1 MRTRETVLLK
11 RAQAYEE
18 QAIAEL
24 YDHYAPRIYSY
35 LYRRVHD
42 EQLAED
48 LTSDVFVRVL
58 QALQSEQFW
67 HTSFQAWLYR
77 IAHNQVV
84 DYYRQQTRQQEQM
97 YQVPLEDQPEATGVE
112 NVIADP
118 SADVDAEQDV
128 RELACGLEAA
138 LSRLTPDQQQVLV
151 LRFGEQMKTQEVA
164 AIMNKT
170 NGAIEALQHRALAT
184 LRRMIDPGKV

>member
-77 IAHNQVV
+77 IAHNQVI

>member
-42 EQLAED
+42 AQVAED
-48 LTSDVFVRVL
+48 LTSEVFVRVL

-77 IAHNQVV
+77 IAHNQVI

-97 YQVPLEDQPEATGVE
+97 HQVPLEDQPEATGIE

-118 SADVDAEQDV
+118 SADIDATRDA
-128 RELACGLEAA
+128 REIAGGLEAA

-151 LRFGEQMKTQEVA
+151 LRFGEQMKTQEIA

-184 LRRMIDPGKV
+184 LRRMLDPGKV

>member
-1 MRTRETVLLK
+1 MKTREAVLLK

-42 EQLAED
+42 AQLAED

-67 HTSFQAWLYR
+67 HTSFRAWLYR
-77 IAHNQVV
+77 IAHNQVI
-84 DYYRQQTRQQEQM
+84 DHYRQQTRQQEQM
-97 YQVPLEDQPEATGVE
+97 PQLPLEEHLERIDTEDDL
-112 NVIADP
+112 ADP
-118 SADVDAEQDV
+118 SADVDAEHDARV
-128 RELACGLEAA
+128 VAYSLEVA
-138 LSRLTPDQQQVLV
+138 LNQLTPEQQKVLV
-151 LRFGEQMKTQEVA
+151 LRFGEQMKTQELAEV
-164 AIMNKT
+164 MQKT
-170 NGAIEALQHRALAT
+170 NGAIEALQHRALAA
-184 LRRMIDPGKV
+184 LRRMLDPGKV

>member
-24 YDHYAPRIYSY
+24 YDHYAPRIYRY

-42 EQLAED
+42 TQLAED

-77 IAHNQVV
+77 IAHNQVI
-84 DYYRQQTRQQEQM
+84 DHYRQQTRQQEQM
-97 YQVPLEDQPEATGVE
+97 VQVPLEDQPEATGVE

-118 SADVDAEQDV
+118 SADVDAAQDA
-128 RELACGLEAA
+128 REIACGLEAA

-164 AIMNKT
+164 AMMNKT

-184 LRRMIDPGKV
+184 LRRMLDPGKV

>member
-42 EQLAED
+42 AQLAED

-77 IAHNQVV
+77 IAHNQVI
-84 DYYRQQTRQQEQM
+84 DYYRQQARQQEQM
-97 YQVPLEDQPEATGVE
+97 PQFPLEDQLEMTGVE
-112 NVIADP
+112 NFIADP
-118 SADVDAEQDV
+118 SADVGAEHDARD
-128 RELACGLEAA
+128 AANALEAA
-138 LSRLTPDQQQVLV
+138 LNQLTTEQQQVLV
-151 LRFGEQMKTQEVA
+151 LRFGEQMKIQEVA
-164 AIMNKT
+164 VVMNKT
-170 NGAIEALQHRALAT
+170 NGAIEALQHRALAA
-184 LRRMIDPGKV
+184 LRRMLDPGKV

>member
-1 MRTRETVLLK
+1 MRTRETILLK

-24 YDHYAPRIYSY
+24 YDHYAPCIYNY

-42 EQLAED
+42 AQLAED

-77 IAHNQVV
+77 IAHNQVI
-84 DYYRQQTRQQEQM
+84 DYYRQQTRQQAHITQF
-97 YQVPLEDQPEATGVE
+97 PLEEHLEATDTEESG
-112 NVIADP
+112 ADP
-118 SADVDAEQDV
+118 ADDMDTGYDAGD
-128 RELACGLEAA
+128 AIYGLEAA
-138 LSRLTPDQQQVLV
+138 LNQLTPDQQQVLV
-151 LRFGEQMKTQEVA
+151 LRFGEQMKVQEVA
-164 AIMNKT
+164 EVMHKT
-170 NGAIEALQHRALAT
+170 NGAIEALQHRALAA
-184 LRRMIDPGKV
+184 LRRMLDPGKV

>member
-1 MRTRETVLLK
+1 MRTRETILLK

-42 EQLAED
+42 AQLAED

-67 HTSFQAWLYR
+67 HTSFRAWLYR
-77 IAHNQVV
+77 IAHNQVI

-97 YQVPLEDQPEATGVE
+97 PQLPLEEHLETTDAE

-118 SADVDAEQDV
+118 TADIDTQHAAQDAAQE
-128 RELACGLEAA
+128 LEAA
-138 LSRLTPDQQQVLV
+138 LNRLTPEQQQVLI

-164 AIMNKT
+164 DVMQKT

-184 LRRMIDPGKV
+184 LRRMLDPGKV

>member
-1 MRTRETVLLK
+1 MRTRETILLK

-24 YDHYAPRIYSY
+24 YDHYAPRVYSY

-42 EQLAED
+42 AQIAED

-77 IAHNQVV
+77 IAHNQVI

-118 SADVDAEQDV
+118 SADVDAAQDA
-128 RELACGLEAA
+128 RETACGLEAA
-138 LSRLTPDQQQVLV
+138 LSQLTPDQQQVLV

>member
-24 YDHYAPRIYSY
+24 YDHYAPHIYSY

-42 EQLAED
+42 AQLAED

-67 HTSFQAWLYR
+67 HTSFRAWLYR
-77 IAHNQVV
+77 IAHNQVI
-84 DYYRQQTRQQEQM
+84 DHYRQQTRQQTQM
-97 YQVPLEDQPEATGVE
+97 PQFPIEEHLETADIEE
-112 NVIADP
+112 NGSNPADDLD
-118 SADVDAEQDV
+118 ARHDARDVV
-128 RELACGLEAA
+128 YGLEAA
-138 LSRLTPDQQQVLV
+138 LNQLTPEQQQVLV
-151 LRFGEQMKTQEVA
+151 LRFGEQMKIQEVA
-164 AIMNKT
+164 EVMHKT
-170 NGAIEALQHRALAT
+170 NGAIEALQHRALAA
-184 LRRMIDPGKV
+184 LRRMLDPGKV

>member
-42 EQLAED
+42 AQLAED

-67 HTSFQAWLYR
+67 HTSFRAWLYR
-77 IAHNQVV
+77 IAHNQVI
-84 DYYRQQTRQQEQM
+84 DYYRQQTWQQAQM
-97 YQVPLEDQPEATGVE
+97 TQFPLEEHLGATDIEEG
-112 NVIADP
+112 ADP
-118 SADVDAEQDV
+118 AIDIDAGNEAGDTV
-128 RELACGLEAA
+128 YGLEAA
-138 LSRLTPDQQQVLV
+138 LNRLTPDQQQVCSSCV
-151 LRFGEQMKTQEVA
+151 LASK
-164 AIMNKT
+164 
-170 NGAIEALQHRALAT
+170 
-184 LRRMIDPGKV
+184 

>member
-1 MRTRETVLLK
+1 MRSRETVLLK

-24 YDHYAPRIYSY
+24 YDHYAPRIYNY

-42 EQLAED
+42 AQLAED

-67 HTSFQAWLYR
+67 HTSFRAWLYR
-77 IAHNQVV
+77 IAHNQVI
-84 DYYRQQTRQQEQM
+84 DHYRQQTRQQERMPQL
-97 YQVPLEDQPEATGVE
+97 PLEEHLETTNAE

-118 SADVDAEQDV
+118 AADIDAQHDA
-128 RELACGLEAA
+128 RNTARGLEAA
-138 LSRLTPDQQQVLV
+138 LNRLTPEQQQVLV
-151 LRFGEQMKTQEVA
+151 LRFGEQMKTKEVA
-164 AIMNKT
+164 EVMEKT
-170 NGAIEALQHRALAT
+170 DGAIEALQHRALAA
-184 LRRMIDPGKV
+184 LRRMLDPGKV

>member
-1 MRTRETVLLK
+1 MKTRETILLK

-42 EQLAED
+42 AQLAED

-67 HTSFQAWLYR
+67 HTSFRAWLYR
-77 IAHNQVV
+77 IAHNQVI
-84 DYYRQQTRQQEQM
+84 DYYRQQARQQEHMPQF
-97 YQVPLEDQPEATGVE
+97 PLEDHAETTGAE

-118 SADVDAEQDV
+118 AADVDAGHDA
-128 RELACGLEAA
+128 RDTADALEAA
-138 LSRLTPDQQQVLV
+138 LNRLTPDQQQVLV

-164 AIMNKT
+164 EMMHKT
-170 NGAIEALQHRALAT
+170 NGAIEALQHRALAA
-184 LRRMIDPGKV
+184 LRRMLDPGKV